1 MQNFDDSFL
10 QLLLV
15 SVLSCHGVSV
25 VSECA
30 ALSPSGSCRT
40 SYPLCFDSIIPE
52 TPRVIFVQLSWI
64 SWCWLTIKSYDE
76 SVILQLCSQPRSKII
91 NQDFILR
98 GLASIR
104 GASSRSHPAHY
115 SIKEWVKNLKAV
127 EALEAVSP
135 AHLHPVASRWQCWVK
150 NRLSSCNRIL
160 FSLCSRLQ
168 PDVSP
173 GAMTTSPLLVFFKPP
188 CRHYQEIYVSLWAQ
202 ISACEELQAWSH
214 PAHCSAH
221 FMGCLL
227 THMLGSFYFS
237 LV

>member
-127 EALEAVSP
+127 KALEAVSP

-160 FSLCSRLQ
+160 FFLCSPAAAWRFPWSNDYIPTSGFFFLNLLADIIRKFMSHSEPRSAPARSFR
-168 PDVSP
+168 PDP
-173 GAMTTSPLLVFFKPP
+173 TQLTAQLTSWGV
-188 CRHYQEIYVSLWAQ
+188 CWHI
-202 ISACEELQAWSH
+202 
-214 PAHCSAH
+214 
-221 FMGCLL
+221 CLAL
-227 THMLGSFYFS
+227 FILA
-237 LV
+237 

>member
-76 SVILQLCSQPRSKII
+76 SVILQLCSQHRSKII

-127 EALEAVSP
+127 KALEAVSP

-150 NRLSSCNRIL
+150 NRLSSPPPFSVFTGCSLTFPLEQWLHPHFWL
-160 FSLCSRLQ
+160 F
-168 PDVSP
+168 
-173 GAMTTSPLLVFFKPP
+173 FFKPP

>member
-127 EALEAVSP
+127 KALEAVSP

-150 NRLSSCNRIL
+150 NRLSSPPPFSVFTGCSLTFPLEQWLHFLFFLNLLADIIRKFMSHSEPRSAPARSFRPDPTQLTAQLTSSGVCWHICLALFIL
-160 FSLCSRLQ
+160 
-168 PDVSP
+168 
-173 GAMTTSPLLVFFKPP
+173 A
-188 CRHYQEIYVSLWAQ
+188 
-202 ISACEELQAWSH
+202 
-214 PAHCSAH
+214 
-221 FMGCLL
+221 
-227 THMLGSFYFS
+227 
-237 LV
+237 

>member
-127 EALEAVSP
+127 KALEAVSP

-150 NRLSSCNRIL
+150 NRLSSPPPFSVFTGCSLTFPLEQWLHPHFWLFFLNLLADIIRKFMSHSEPRSAPARSFRPDPTQLTAQLTSWGVCWHICLALFIL
-160 FSLCSRLQ
+160 
-168 PDVSP
+168 
-173 GAMTTSPLLVFFKPP
+173 A
-188 CRHYQEIYVSLWAQ
+188 
-202 ISACEELQAWSH
+202 
-214 PAHCSAH
+214 
-221 FMGCLL
+221 
-227 THMLGSFYFS
+227 
-237 LV
+237 

>member
-127 EALEAVSP
+127 KALEAVSP

-150 NRLSSCNRIL
+150 NRLSSPPPFSVFTGCSLTFPLEQWLHFLFFLNLLADIIRKFMSHSEPRSAPARSFRPDPTQLTAQLTSWGVCWHICLALFIL
-160 FSLCSRLQ
+160 
-168 PDVSP
+168 
-173 GAMTTSPLLVFFKPP
+173 A
-188 CRHYQEIYVSLWAQ
+188 
-202 ISACEELQAWSH
+202 
-214 PAHCSAH
+214 
-221 FMGCLL
+221 
-227 THMLGSFYFS
+227 
-237 LV
+237 